1 MTKEF
6 ISFLLC
12 LLQQWNHF
20 PSRRHTQSQLEQIKW
35 QFEILFFFVRNKR
48 SNQYNKPIH
57 QFRWGPTIQKI
68 SGNDFSRRCTSQA
81 TVLEKCTGMEIY
93 HGTMHVKHGLAFFCC
108 TSNRLDFLHEAFNT
122 NLISCP
128 RELILDGDKIP
139 CCCGN
144 FRGCNF
150 CQSTLK
156 PFVLNVL

>member
-6 ISFLLC
+6 ISILPC
-12 LLQQWNHF
+12 PLQQWNHF

-35 QFEILFFFVRNKR
+35 QFEILFFLSEIKDLTSIINRFISLGGGQLFRRSVGTISVAGALRRRRYQRNAQEWKFIMER
-48 SNQYNKPIH
+48 CMSNM
-57 QFRWGPTIQKI
+57 
-68 SGNDFSRRCTSQA
+68 
-81 TVLEKCTGMEIY
+81 VL
-93 HGTMHVKHGLAFFCC
+93 HFFCC